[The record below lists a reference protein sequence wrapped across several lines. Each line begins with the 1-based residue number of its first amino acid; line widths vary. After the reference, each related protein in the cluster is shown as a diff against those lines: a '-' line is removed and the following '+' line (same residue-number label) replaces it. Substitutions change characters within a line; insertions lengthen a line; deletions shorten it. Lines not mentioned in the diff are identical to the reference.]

1 MIVDDADFDTEWLL
15 NAANHLLSDQDELEA
30 MGEAAATL
38 GIRDADQ
45 RLAEFVIS
53 VAKGSTA
60 KGTTSSGGH
69 A

>member
-1 MIVDDADFDTEWLL
+1 
-15 NAANHLLSDQDELEA
+15 LLSDQDELEA

-60 KGTTSSGGH
+60 KGATSSGGR